1 MVLPPPTPCVGRV
14 LPINPYTGSTFT
26 SAIRYVD
33 RSCMLVVGAAGVVGV
48 VVVVVSSSSSS
59 STTISPSSSS
69 SVTVSSSKR
78 GRLNCPKASC
88 MVIVPPNPRLDG
100 NNKRTLKLMANAI
113 AVLYLSPKKE
123 NWSVIITTN
132 LESLILISINYSS
145 NIP

>member
-1 MVLPPPTPCVGRV
+1 MPPCVCKVLPK
-14 LPINPYTGSTFT
+14 NPYTGSTFL
-26 SAIRYVD
+26 SAIRYAD
-33 RSCMLVVGAAGVVGV
+33 GSCTVVVGAAGVVGV
-48 VVVVVSSSSSS
+48 VVVVVSSSSSSS

-100 NNKRTLKLMANAI
+100 NNKRTPKLMAAI
-113 AVLYLSPKKE
+113 AALYLSPKKE

-132 LESLILISINYSS
+132 LESLILI
-145 NIP
+145 